1 MHVGVT
7 GMDDDPRQF
16 QFIAPDVP
24 QHIYMLTHAAAVASC
39 GVWGDTV
46 DATPHALHALTTAY

>member
-24 QHIYMLTHAAAVASC
+24 QHM
-39 GVWGDTV
+39 
-46 DATPHALHALTTAY
+46 LHADSCSRSRFLWGVG